1 MKVSLKE
8 LRARA
13 NISQAQAAFLIGINP
28 AVYNAWENLSMADIQ
43 KVASVYGVDPKDI
56 QVPRAQ

>member
-13 NISQAQAAFLIGINP
+13 NLSQAQAASKIGINP
-28 AVYNAWENLSMADIQ
+28 AAYNAWENLCKADIQ
-43 KVASVYGVDPKDI
+43 KVAEVYGVDPKDI
-56 QVPRAQ
+56 LVPREQ